1 MSEKISRR
9 VFLKTTGFA
18 ALSVAAAGVLG
29 GCDVSPLPGNA
40 ALPSVSD
47 TDYFTVSDATNPYDI
62 AASAF
67 SVDEWNSLSVYE
79 SDSKDHYYIYIGL
92 YIKNPNVKFTL
103 STSNIKCSCG
113 TVYGIGNVRLNSD
126 ASRYMI
132 DQSIELEAG
141 SAKGYP
147 LYIDL
152 GDKVRRSSL
161 NSTEIDITVTA
172 YGKTVKIHYL
182 NVNDEN
188 PSISEV

>member
-18 ALSVAAAGVLG
+18 ALSVAAASVLG
-29 GCDVSPLPGNA
+29 GCELNPLPGNA
-40 ALPSVSD
+40 TLPAVNNDDYIAVSS
-47 TDYFTVSDATNPYDI
+47 TTNSYEI

-67 SVDEWNSLSVYE
+67 SADEWNSLSVYE
-79 SDSKDHYYIYIGL
+79 PDGKGHYYIYLGL
-92 YIKNPNVKFTL
+92 YIKSPSLKFTL
-103 STSNIKCSCG
+103 RASNIKCSCG

-126 ASRYMI
+126 ASRYTI

-161 NSTEIDITVTA
+161 NSTEINITITV

-182 NVNDEN
+182 NVNEAPN
-188 PSISEV
+188 ITVE